1 MDLTVWIPAMVGLG
15 VLALGLVYAFLY
27 LCEKV

>member
-1 MDLTVWIPAMVGLG
+1 MDLTVWIPAMVILG
-15 VLALGLVYAFLY
+15 VAALGLMYVFLY

>member
-1 MDLTVWIPAMVGLG
+1 MDLSVWVPATIGLG
-15 VLALGLVYAFLY
+15 VVALGLMYAFLY